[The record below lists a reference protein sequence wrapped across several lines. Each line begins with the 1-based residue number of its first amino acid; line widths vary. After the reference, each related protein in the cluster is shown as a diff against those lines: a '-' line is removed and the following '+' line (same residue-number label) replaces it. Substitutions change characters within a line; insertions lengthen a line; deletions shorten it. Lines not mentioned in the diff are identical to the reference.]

1 MVISDRNWA
10 RALGC
15 RPHRKGACNAAAV
28 NSAREPLG
36 KEQDMSPEQGQ
47 SVVVSNIKM
56 PFGSMVVFM
65 VKWSLASIPALI
77 ILALIGAVLGAAFG
91 GLFAG
96 LMR

>member
-1 MVISDRNWA
+1 
-10 RALGC
+10 
-15 RPHRKGACNAAAV
+15 
-28 NSAREPLG
+28 
-36 KEQDMSPEQGQ
+36 MSPEQGQ